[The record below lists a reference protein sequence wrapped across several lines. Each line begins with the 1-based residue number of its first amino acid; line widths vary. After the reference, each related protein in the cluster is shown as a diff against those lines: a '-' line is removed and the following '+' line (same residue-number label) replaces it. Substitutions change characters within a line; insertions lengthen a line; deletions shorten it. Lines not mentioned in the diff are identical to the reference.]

1 MVLPPTCLHLSH
13 TANRSISRNQ
23 PSRLVLGGIAS
34 NPWASLHLNIRPCRY
49 PSCIGLARASIYM
62 PCALCPVCCFVH
74 ASYSAWDSA
83 EHAKLLEDAEEG
95 RLVERPVCKYIKI
108 TDTCMMHGMSL
119 VAYRFSLSSY
129 VDRGDECSYGLW
141 GLPEANKE
149 GHVPAGRHV
158 LCYS

>member
-1 MVLPPTCLHLSH
+1 MDIWSFPQHVCTFHIRPTDQL
-13 TANRSISRNQ
+13 AGISRHASCWGVSH
-23 PSRLVLGGIAS
+23 PILEHLCILIFAHVDIRLA
-34 NPWASLHLNIRPCRY
+34 
-49 PSCIGLARASIYM
+49 LAWLAPVFI
-62 PCALCPVCCFVH
+62 CPVACGCFVH

-129 VDRGDECSYGLW
+129 VERGDECSYGL
-141 GLPEANKE
+141 
-149 GHVPAGRHV
+149 
-158 LCYS
+158 